1 MVDIENYAKKKCL
14 QNLEV
19 RMSKKVAIVADTNC
33 GITLDEAKKLGI
45 YLITMP
51 FSVDGKE
58 YFEYKTMNHEQF
70 FEALRNGAEVSTS
83 MPSPADLMEL
93 WDKLLEE
100 YDEVVHIP
108 MSSGLSGSCHAAMGF
123 AANYDGKVVVVDNKR
138 VSVIMKQSILEAKH
152 MADEGKSAI
161 EIKKFLEDD
170 ALNASIY
177 VAVDTLE
184 YLKKS
189 GRVTPAAA
197 AIGSV
202 LSIKPV
208 LQIQGGKLD
217 AYKKV
222 RGMNQAAKAMFDG
235 IKSDMETRFAGK
247 DIVIRAAYSGSD
259 EVKNLWSE
267 AVKEAFP
274 DRDVEVDFLPISICC
289 HTGEGAMGIGIMEKN
304 FANI

>member
-1 MVDIENYAKKKCL
+1 
-14 QNLEV
+14 
-19 RMSKKVAIVADTNC
+19 MSKRVAVVADTNC
-33 GITLDEAKKLGI
+33 GITLEEAKDLGI

-51 FSVDGKE
+51 FCVDGEE

-70 FEALRNGAEVSTS
+70 FEKLRGGAEVSTS
-83 MPSPADLMEL
+83 MPSPADLIDTWEE
-93 WDKLLEE
+93 LLEE
-100 YDEVVHIP
+100 YDEVVYIP

-123 AANYDGKVVVVDNKR
+123 AEEFDGKVVVVDNKR
-138 VSVIMKQSILEAKH
+138 VSVIMKQAVLEAKM
-152 MADEGKSAI
+152 MADKGMEANAI
-161 EIKKFLEDD
+161 KQYLLND
-170 ALNASIY
+170 ALNSSIY

-202 LSIKPV
+202 LNIKPV

-222 RGMNQAAKAMFDG
+222 RGINQAMKAMIDG
-235 IKSDMETRFAGK
+235 IKSDMDTRFAGK
-247 DIVIRAAYSGSD
+247 DVVIRAAYAGD
-259 EVKNLWSE
+259 DTIKNIWWD

-274 DRDVEVDFLPISICC
+274 DMDIEMDMLPISICC
-289 HTGEGAMGIGIMEKN
+289 HTGEGAMGIGIMENMKM
-304 FANI
+304 

>member
-1 MVDIENYAKKKCL
+1 MTQKRDISKT
-14 QNLEV
+14 LEV
-19 RMSKKVAIVADTNC
+19 RMNKKVAIVADTNC
-33 GITLDEAKKLGI
+33 GITLEEAKELGV

-51 FSVDGKE
+51 FTVNGEE

-70 FEALRNGAEVSTS
+70 FTALRNGAEVSTS

-100 YDEVVHIP
+100 YKEVVHIP

-123 AANYDGKVVVVDNKR
+123 AASYEGKVVVVDNKR
-138 VSVIMKQSILEAKH
+138 VSVVMKQSVLEAKH
-152 MADEGKSAI
+152 MADEGKSAL
-161 EIKKFLEDD
+161 EIKESLEED

-184 YLKKS
+184 YLKRS

-235 IKSDMETRFAGK
+235 IKSDMEARFAGK
-247 DIVIRAAYSGSD
+247 DIVIRAAYSGGD
-259 EVKNLWSE
+259 EIKAMWTD

-274 DRDVEVDFLPISICC
+274 DRNVEMDFLPISICC
-289 HTGEGAMGIGIMEKN
+289 HTGEGAMGIGIMEKRL
-304 FANI
+304 ADI

>member
-1 MVDIENYAKKKCL
+1 
-14 QNLEV
+14 
-19 RMSKKVAIVADTNC
+19 MSKRVAVVADTNC
-33 GITLDEAKKLGI
+33 GITLEEAKDLGI

-51 FSVDGKE
+51 FCVDGEE

-70 FEALRNGAEVSTS
+70 FEKLRGGAEVSTS
-83 MPSPADLMEL
+83 MPSPADLIDTWEE
-93 WDKLLEE
+93 LLEE
-100 YDEVVHIP
+100 YDEVVYIP

-123 AANYDGKVVVVDNKR
+123 ADEFDGKVVVVDNKR
-138 VSVIMKQSILEAKH
+138 VSVIMKQAVLEAKM
-152 MADEGKSAI
+152 MADKGMEANAI
-161 EIKKFLEDD
+161 KEYLLND
-170 ALNASIY
+170 ALNSSIY

-202 LSIKPV
+202 LNIKPV

-222 RGMNQAAKAMFDG
+222 RGINQAMKAMIDG
-235 IKSDMETRFAGK
+235 IKSDMDTRFAGK
-247 DIVIRAAYSGSD
+247 DVVIRAAYAGD
-259 EVKNLWSE
+259 DTIKNIWWD

-274 DRDVEVDFLPISICC
+274 DMDIEMDMLPISICC
-289 HTGEGAMGIGIMEKN
+289 HTGEGAMGIGIMENMKM
-304 FANI
+304 

>member
-1 MVDIENYAKKKCL
+1 
-14 QNLEV
+14 
-19 RMSKKVAIVADTNC
+19 MSKKVAIVSDTNC
-33 GITLDEAKKLGI
+33 GITLEEAKELGI

-51 FSVDGKE
+51 FFVDGEE
-58 YFEYKTMNHEQF
+58 YYEYETMNHEQF
-70 FEALRNGAEVSTS
+70 FEKLRGGADVSTS
-83 MPSPADLMEL
+83 MPSPADLIDL

-100 YDEVVHIP
+100 YDEVLHIP

-123 AANYDGKVVVVDNKR
+123 AEEYEGKVVVVDNKR
-138 VSVIMKQSILEAKH
+138 VSIIMKQSALEAKN
-152 MADEGKSAI
+152 MADKGMSAN
-161 EIKKFLEDD
+161 EIKEALEAD

-189 GRVTPAAA
+189 GRVTAAGA

-222 RGMNQAAKAMFDG
+222 RGMNQAMKAMIEG
-235 IKSDMETRFAGK
+235 IKSDMDTRFAGK
-247 DIVIRAAYSGSD
+247 DIKIRAAYSGSK
-259 EVKNLWSE
+259 EVKDGWAE
-267 AVKEAFP
+267 AIGEAFP
-274 DRDVEVDFLPISICC
+274 DMEVEMDLLPISICC
-289 HTGEGAMGIGIMEKN
+289 HTGEGAMGIGIMEN
-304 FANI
+304 R

>member
-1 MVDIENYAKKKCL
+1 
-14 QNLEV
+14 
-19 RMSKKVAIVADTNC
+19 MSKKVAIVSDTNC
-33 GITLDEAKKLGI
+33 GITLEGAKELGI
-45 YLITMP
+45 YLVTMP
-51 FSVDGKE
+51 FCVDGE
-58 YFEYKTMNHEQF
+58 DYFEYKTMNHAQF
-70 FEALRNGAEVSTS
+70 FEKLRAGADVSTS

-93 WDKLLEE
+93 WDELLKE
-100 YDEVVHIP
+100 YDEVLHIP

-123 AANYDGKVVVVDNKR
+123 AEDYDGKVVVVDNKR
-138 VSVIMKQSILEAKH
+138 VSVIMKQSVLEAKYLAEKG
-152 MADEGKSAI
+152 MNAT
-161 EIKKFLEDD
+161 EIKACLEKD

-222 RGMNQAAKAMFDG
+222 RGMNQAMKAMFEG
-235 IKSDMETRFAGK
+235 IKSDMDTRFAGK
-247 DIVIRAAYSGSD
+247 DIVIRAAYSGDAEIKNMWD
-259 EVKNLWSE
+259 E
-267 AVKEAFP
+267 AIKEAFP
-274 DRDVEVDFLPISICC
+274 DMEVEMDLLPISICC
-289 HTGEGAMGIGIMEKN
+289 HTGEGAMGIAIMEKM
-304 FANI
+304 AGLGL

>member
-1 MVDIENYAKKKCL
+1 
-14 QNLEV
+14 
-19 RMSKKVAIVADTNC
+19 MSKRVAVVADTNC
-33 GITLDEAKKLGI
+33 GITLEEAKDLGI

-51 FSVDGKE
+51 FCVDGEE

-70 FEALRNGAEVSTS
+70 FEKLRGGAEVSTS
-83 MPSPADLMEL
+83 MPSPADLIDTWEE
-93 WDKLLEE
+93 LLEE
-100 YDEVVHIP
+100 YDEVVYIP

-123 AANYDGKVVVVDNKR
+123 AEEFDGKVVVVDNKR
-138 VSVIMKQSILEAKH
+138 VSVIMKQAVLEAKM
-152 MADEGKSAI
+152 MADKGIEANAI
-161 EIKKFLEDD
+161 KEYLLND
-170 ALNASIY
+170 ALNSSIY

-202 LSIKPV
+202 LNIKPV

-222 RGMNQAAKAMFDG
+222 RGINQAMKAMIDG
-235 IKSDMETRFAGK
+235 IKSDMDTRFAGK
-247 DIVIRAAYSGSD
+247 DVVIRAAYAGD
-259 EVKNLWSE
+259 DTIKNIWWD

-274 DRDVEVDFLPISICC
+274 DMDIEMDMLPISICC
-289 HTGEGAMGIGIMEKN
+289 HTGEGAMGIGIMENMKM
-304 FANI
+304 